1 MRRFLTLLILCLLL
15 PTGALALD
23 LTPYLLPPETE
34 YESTLEVLPLS
45 GSVYYRRSVGP
56 LSRVT
61 GNPEGTVFVTRL
73 RRYENGVCVSD
84 VTFPAA
90 EHGEY
95 GVVLRQDGRSG
106 ILRAVSF
113 ATPQEAWKHA
123 YTLYDLEGDNLAN
136 ARTFEG
142 EPYMLRDWQGGF
154 AGLCAA
160 GDGQSTL
167 MVYDEDAQPLLR
179 YTVPFEDAFLLS
191 HVRSADALY
200 LLLCQNGS
208 PSIPDILMLR
218 VDDSAALS
226 WTTRFTDEGGWYNQ
240 LLPDGQGGVL
250 MTGSLPEDYKQ
261 YRVTRIDADGR
272 TCWSKVLSA
281 PKAVVQPLS
290 AEALP
295 DGTVALYGSCV
306 AKSRSLFTLFSITLD
321 AEGRILANDV
331 RNYSDRADIGPAILT
346 ATDGTKLVYSFGI
359 GSADQPG
366 VLVPFDV
373 LPRAENPGITLKNR

>member
-15 PTGALALD
+15 PAGALALD
-23 LTPYLLPPETE
+23 LTPYLLPPESE
-34 YESTLEVLPLS
+34 YESTVEVLPLS
-45 GSVYYRRSVGP
+45 GNVYVRRSVGP

-61 GNPEGTVFVTRL
+61 GNPEDTVFVTRL

-84 VTFPAA
+84 ITFPAA

-106 ILRAVSF
+106 ILRAVSYT
-113 ATPQEAWKHA
+113 TPQEAWKHA
-123 YTLYDLEGDNLAN
+123 YTLYDLDGGELAN

-142 EPYMLRDWQGGF
+142 EPYMLRDWPGGF

-160 GDGQSTL
+160 GNGQSTL

-179 YTVPFEDAFLLS
+179 YTVPFENAFFLS
-191 HVRSADALY
+191 HARSGGALY

-218 VDDSAALS
+218 VDASAALS
-226 WTTRFTDEGGWYNQ
+226 WSARFTDEAGRYNM

-281 PKAVVQPLS
+281 PKAVLQPLS

-321 AEGRILANDV
+321 AEGRVLASDV
-331 RNYSDRADIGPAILT
+331 RDYSDRADIGPALLT
-346 ATDGTKLVYSFGI
+346 AADGTKLVYSFGI
-359 GSADQPG
+359 GSEDQPG
-366 VLVPFDV
+366 VLIPFSA
-373 LPRAENPGITLKNR
+373 LPAADNPSITLK

>member
-15 PTGALALD
+15 PAGALALD
-23 LTPYLLPPETE
+23 LTPYLLPPESE
-34 YESTLEVLPLS
+34 YESTLEILPLS
-45 GSVYYRRSVGP
+45 GSAYVRRSVGP

-61 GNPEGTVFVTRL
+61 GNPEDTVFVTRL

-84 VTFPAA
+84 ITFPAA

-113 ATPQEAWKHA
+113 TTPQEAWKHA
-123 YTLYDLEGDNLAN
+123 YTLYDLDGGELAN

-160 GDGQSTL
+160 GNGQSTL

-179 YTVPFEDAFLLS
+179 Y
-191 HVRSADALY
+191 

-208 PSIPDILMLR
+208 PSIPDIVMLR
-218 VDDSAALS
+218 VDASAALS
-226 WTTRFTDEGGWYNQ
+226 WTARFTDEAGRYNM

-281 PKAVVQPLS
+281 PKAVLQPLS

-321 AEGRILANDV
+321 AEGRILASDV
-331 RNYSDRADIGPAILT
+331 RDYSDRADIGPALLT
-346 ATDGTKLVYSFGI
+346 AADGTKLVYSFGI
-359 GSADQPG
+359 GSKDQPG
-366 VLVPFDV
+366 VLIPFSA
-373 LPRAENPGITLKNR
+373 LPAADNPSITLK

>member
-1 MRRFLTLLILCLLL
+1 
-15 PTGALALD
+15 
-23 LTPYLLPPETE
+23 
-34 YESTLEVLPLS
+34 
-45 GSVYYRRSVGP
+45 
-56 LSRVT
+56 
-61 GNPEGTVFVTRL
+61 
-73 RRYENGVCVSD
+73 
-84 VTFPAA
+84 
-90 EHGEY
+90 
-95 GVVLRQDGRSG
+95 
-106 ILRAVSF
+106 
-113 ATPQEAWKHA
+113 QEAWKHA
-123 YTLYDLEGDNLAN
+123 YTLYDLDGGELAN

-142 EPYMLRDWQGGF
+142 EPYMLRDWPGGF

-160 GDGQSTL
+160 GNGQSTL

-179 YTVPFEDAFLLS
+179 YTVPFENAFFLS
-191 HVRSADALY
+191 HARSGGALY

-218 VDDSAALS
+218 VDASAALS
-226 WTTRFTDEGGWYNQ
+226 WSARFTDEAGRYNM

-281 PKAVVQPLS
+281 PKAVLQPLS

-321 AEGRILANDV
+321 AEGRVLASDV
-331 RNYSDRADIGPAILT
+331 RDYSDRADISPAILT
-346 ATDGTKLVYSFGI
+346 AADGTKLVYSFGI
-359 GSADQPG
+359 GSEDQPG
-366 VLVPFDV
+366 VLIPFSA
-373 LPRAENPGITLKNR
+373 LPAADNPSITLK

>member
-15 PTGALALD
+15 PTGVLALD

-45 GSVYYRRSVGP
+45 GSVYVRRSVGP

-61 GNPEGTVFVTRL
+61 GNPEDTVFVTRL

-84 VTFPAA
+84 ITFPAA

-95 GVVLRQDGRSG
+95 GVVLRQDGRYG

-113 ATPQEAWKHA
+113 TTPQEAWKHA
-123 YTLYDLEGDNLAN
+123 YTLYDLDGGELAN

-167 MVYDEDAQPLLR
+167 IVYNEDAQPLLR
-179 YTVPFEDAFLLS
+179 YPVPFEDAFLLS
-191 HVRSADALY
+191 HVRSGDALY

-218 VDDSAALS
+218 VDASAALS
-226 WTTRFTDEGGWYNQ
+226 WAARFTDEAGRYNK

-261 YRVTRIDADGR
+261 YRVTRIDTDGC

-281 PKAVVQPLS
+281 PTAVLQPLS

-321 AEGRILANDV
+321 AEGRILASDV

-346 ATDGTKLVYSFGI
+346 AADGTKLVYSFGI
-359 GSADQPG
+359 GSEDQPG
-366 VLVPFDV
+366 VLIPFSD
-373 LPRAENPGITLKNR
+373 LPAADNPSITLK

>member
-15 PTGALALD
+15 PAGALALD

-56 LSRVT
+56 LSRIT
-61 GNPEGTVFVTRL
+61 GKPEDTDFVTRL

-84 VTFPAA
+84 ITFPAA

-95 GVVLRQDGRSG
+95 AVALRQDGRLG
-106 ILRAVSF
+106 ILRAVSYT
-113 ATPQEAWKHA
+113 TPQEAWKHA
-123 YTLYDLEGDNLAN
+123 YTLFDLEGDELAN

-142 EPYMLRDWQGGF
+142 EPYMLCDWQGGF

-167 MVYDEDAQPLLR
+167 IVYDEDAQPLLR
-179 YTVPFEDAFLLS
+179 YPVPFEDAFFLS
-191 HVRSADALY
+191 HVRSGDALY

-218 VDDSAALS
+218 VDASAVLS
-226 WTTRFTDEGGWYNQ
+226 WTAHFTDETGRYNK

-261 YRVTRIDADGR
+261 YHVTRIDADGR

-281 PKAVVQPLS
+281 PKAVLQPLS
-290 AEALP
+290 AQALP

-321 AEGRILANDV
+321 AEGRVLASDV
-331 RNYSDRADIGPAILT
+331 RDYSDRADISPVLLT
-346 ATDGTKLVYSFGI
+346 ATDGTKLVYSFEI
-359 GSADQPG
+359 SSENQPG
-366 VLVPFDV
+366 VLVPLDA
-373 LPRAENPGITLKNR
+373 LPEAKDPGIALKDR

>member
-15 PTGALALD
+15 PAGALALD

-45 GSVYYRRSVGP
+45 GRVYYRRSVGP
-56 LSRVT
+56 LSRIT
-61 GNPEGTVFVTRL
+61 GKPEDTVFVTRL

-84 VTFPAA
+84 ITFPAA

-95 GVVLRQDGRSG
+95 TVALHQDDRLG

-123 YTLYDLEGDNLAN
+123 YTLYDLEGDELAN

-142 EPYMLRDWQGGF
+142 EPYMLCDWQGGF

-179 YTVPFEDAFLLS
+179 YPVPFEDAFFLS
-191 HVRSADALY
+191 HVRSGDALY
-200 LLLCQNGS
+200 LLLCQNGI

-218 VDDSAALS
+218 VDASAALS
-226 WTTRFTDEGGWYNQ
+226 WTAHFTDEAGRYNK

-281 PKAVVQPLS
+281 PKAVLQPLS
-290 AEALP
+290 AQALP

-321 AEGRILANDV
+321 AEGRVLASDV
-331 RNYSDRADIGPAILT
+331 RDYSDRADISPVLLT
-346 ATDGTKLVYSFGI
+346 ATDGTKLVYSFEI
-359 GSADQPG
+359 SSEDQPG
-366 VLVPFDV
+366 VLVPLDV
-373 LPRAENPGITLKNR
+373 LPKAKDPGVALKDR